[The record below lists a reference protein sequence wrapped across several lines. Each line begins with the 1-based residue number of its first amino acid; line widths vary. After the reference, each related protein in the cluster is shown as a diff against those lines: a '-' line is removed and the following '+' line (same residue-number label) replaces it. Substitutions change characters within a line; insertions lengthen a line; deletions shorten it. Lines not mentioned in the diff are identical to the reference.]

1 MKQSK
6 LIQIDGHN
14 RVKNLSAYWFPEL
27 TLCRKIDGT
36 IYSVSGTY
44 EGTETL
50 DKKLGRI
57 LGQAVEGEGRHP

>member
-6 LIQIDGHN
+6 LIQRDGQN
-14 RVKNLSAYWFPEL
+14 RVKNLSAYWLPEL
-27 TLCRKIDGT
+27 TLCRKIGGT